1 MITDIDIHEL
11 KNFKNYPFKL
21 TLTEN
26 MKELIESIVINGIIT
41 PLIVRK
47 VEDSYEIISGHRR
60 KYVAELLNIKKVPC
74 IVKEMDD
81 NEATLAMIDCNID
94 RENIL
99 PSERAFAYKMKLEAI
114 KRQGKRTDTNEK
126 NIKRIN
132 NYVRLTNL
140 IPELLELVDIGR
152 MAFTP
157 ALELS
162 YLTKENQNI
171 VRDYI
176 EMEDATPTVGQAI
189 RMKKLELD
197 GKLNEE
203 IIEEIMLEEKP
214 NQKEKFTMSYDKLRK
229 YLPKEYTN
237 KQLEKIICRLLGNY
251 SKK

>member
-1 MITDIDIHEL
+1 
-11 KNFKNYPFKL
+11 
-21 TLTEN
+21 
-26 MKELIESIVINGIIT
+26 
-41 PLIVRK
+41 
-47 VEDSYEIISGHRR
+47 
-60 KYVAELLNIKKVPC
+60 
-74 IVKEMDD
+74 
-81 NEATLAMIDCNID
+81 MIDCNID

-99 PSERAFAYKMKLEAI
+99 PSERAFTYKMKLDAI
-114 KRQGKRTDTNEK
+114 KVQSKRVFVFDVTPQDWKLEDIEFTNEK
-126 NIKRIN
+126 NIKKIN
-132 NYVRLTNL
+132 NYIRLTNL

-152 MAFTP
+152 IAFSP

-171 VRDYI
+171 VSDFI

-203 IIEEIMLEEKP
+203 IIEQIMLEEKP
-214 NQKEKFTMSYDKLRK
+214 NQKEKFTMSYDELRK

-237 KQLEKIICRLLGNY
+237 KQIEKVICRLLENY